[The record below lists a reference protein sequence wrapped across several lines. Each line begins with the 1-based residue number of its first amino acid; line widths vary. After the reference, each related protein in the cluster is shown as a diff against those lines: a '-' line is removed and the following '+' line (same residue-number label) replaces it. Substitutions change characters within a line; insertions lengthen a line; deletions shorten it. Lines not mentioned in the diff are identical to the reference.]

1 MKKMVID
8 RIRIEGRALRETFS
22 FQPDNSDMKKFLT
35 FVLVITWA
43 TITAGIAFQE
53 AQVTPTYSMLT
64 ALIWAL
70 VGRIWGGNVKDVT
83 GGYDGGE

>member
-1 MKKMVID
+1 
-8 RIRIEGRALRETFS
+8 
-22 FQPDNSDMKKFLT
+22 MKKFLV
-35 FVLVITWA
+35 FVLVVTWSAITV
-43 TITAGIAFQE
+43 GIAFQE

-83 GGYDGGE
+83 SGSQGSE